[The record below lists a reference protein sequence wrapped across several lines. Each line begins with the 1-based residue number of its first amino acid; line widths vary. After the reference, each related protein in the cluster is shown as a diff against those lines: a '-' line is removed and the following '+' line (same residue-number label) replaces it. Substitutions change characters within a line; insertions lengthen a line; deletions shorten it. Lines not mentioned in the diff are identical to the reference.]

1 MDELVSI
8 RKKDLMELIK
18 SSIILDLMENT
29 GVDNWPGVD
38 LMWDNPVKKLNL
50 NPDDPDVTEIVLD
63 YYAELDFKKLTTC

>member
-18 SSIILDLMENT
+18 NSIILDLMENT